1 MSDDERPTR
10 DMSDYAGL
18 VQVLREIKDQ
28 KKALEE
34 REDVIKKTLAEAL
47 GDDEVGTVNGK
58 PVFAYRK
65 SWPQRFD
72 QKAFKADNPLTFEQ
86 YVNVRE
92 QRSFTLIEDA

>member
-1 MSDDERPTR
+1 
-10 DMSDYAGL
+10 MSDYAGL

-47 GDDEVGTVNGK
+47 GDDEIGLVNGK
-58 PVFAYRK
+58 PAFANRK
-65 SWPQRFD
+65 SWPGRLD
-72 QKAFKADNPLTFEQ
+72 QKALKAGDPETFAK

-92 QRSFTLIEDA
+92 ARTFTLIDED